1 MDGYHNIES
10 VFYPVPLYDVLE
22 FNASKTFG
30 IKTFGIALDVGQ
42 EENILYKTWRLLNQK
57 YSVPPLEI
65 VLLKNIPPGS
75 GLGGGSSDAAFL
87 IKSANIH
94 FNLGLTLND
103 MKSLAALIGS
113 DCPFFIENGAA
124 FVTGRGEKMEKT
136 KVSLN
141 EKYLV
146 IVYPNN
152 KISTSAA
159 YANIQLHAPDKSI
172 SEIILQPI
180 ETWKNEL
187 KNDFEELIFKKH
199 QHIKMLKEAFYQSGA
214 VYASM
219 SGSGSAV
226 YGIFNKQ
233 PNLESA
239 LKKQIAWAGF
249 IDQGYH
255 LPNSC
260 QP

>member
-1 MDGYHNIES
+1 MICFPHAKINLGLNIINKRVDGYHNIES
-10 VFYPVPLYDVLE
+10 VFYPVPLHDVLE
-22 FNASKTFG
+22 FKASKTYS
-30 IKTFGIALDVGQ
+30 IKTFGITLDVGQ
-42 EENILYKTWRLLNQK
+42 EENILFKTWRLLNQK
-57 YSVPPLEI
+57 YAVPPLEI

-113 DCPFFIENGAA
+113 DCPFFIENGPA

-146 IVYPNN
+146 VISPIK
-152 KISTSAA
+152 KIATSAA
-159 YANIQLHAPDKSI
+159 YAQIKPRKPNQSI
-172 SEIILQPI
+172 NEIILQPI

-187 KNDFEELIFKKH
+187 KNDFEELIFKKYPK
-199 QHIKMLKEAFYQSGA
+199 IRML
-214 VYASM
+214 
-219 SGSGSAV
+219 
-226 YGIFNKQ
+226 
-233 PNLESA
+233 
-239 LKKQIAWAGF
+239 
-249 IDQGYH
+249 
-255 LPNSC
+255 
-260 QP
+260 